1 MIATQLHG
9 FCDASE
15 DAYSGLVYIRG
26 EDTCGNVHISLVM
39 AKTRVSPIK
48 RLTIPRLELCGAQ
61 LLAQLLHHLGRIYR
75 VSMSDIYAWTDS
87 TIVLNWLDG
96 SPRRFKTYVGNRV
109 SSIIDHIAPK
119 CWNHVNGYDN
129 PADCAS
135 RGLFPNELAN
145 HELWWSAP
153 SWLKLPI
160 SEWPVQSKLSDNTSH
175 EEEREICHVTVQTE
189 AILKLSNYSTFNRI
203 QRVTAWIFR
212 FIHNCRTTKIAS
224 TTLSVSE
231 LSKAES
237 YWLSVSQNDLFPQEV
252 KALKSN
258 HSLPSSISLIPFNP
272 FIDQDGLV
280 RVGGRLANS
289 TQSYKVI
296 HPIIL
301 HADYRIA
308 KLLIRLEHVR
318 LLHAGPTLTMSSI
331 GLRYR
336 IIGLRRTVRSIIRAC
351 VTCKRHTRITSHQLQ
366 GQLPPERVNPG
377 SVFEKVGVD
386 YAGPINVKYGHVR
399 KPVIVKSY
407 ICLFVSLAVKAVH
420 LELVTYLTSEAFIAA
435 LRRFIARRGHPS
447 LMWNDNGTN
456 FVGANRQLKELF
468 QFIKQQTIEEAIIEF
483 CSSRNIEW

>member
-1 MIATQLHG
+1 M
-9 FCDASE
+9 
-15 DAYSGLVYIRG
+15 
-26 EDTCGNVHISLVM
+26 
-39 AKTRVSPIK
+39 
-48 RLTIPRLELCGAQ
+48 
-61 LLAQLLHHLGRIYR
+61 
-75 VSMSDIYAWTDS
+75 
-87 TIVLNWLDG
+87 
-96 SPRRFKTYVGNRV
+96 
-109 SSIIDHIAPK
+109 
-119 CWNHVNGYDN
+119 
-129 PADCAS
+129 
-135 RGLFPNELAN
+135 
-145 HELWWSAP
+145 
-153 SWLKLPI
+153 
-160 SEWPVQSKLSDNTSH
+160 
-175 EEEREICHVTVQTE
+175 TVQTE

-318 LLHAGPTLTMSSI
+318 LLHAGPTLSMSSI

-366 GQLPPERVNPG
+366 GQLP
-377 SVFEKVGVD
+377 
-386 YAGPINVKYGHVR
+386 
-399 KPVIVKSY
+399 
-407 ICLFVSLAVKAVH
+407 
-420 LELVTYLTSEAFIAA
+420 
-435 LRRFIARRGHPS
+435 
-447 LMWNDNGTN
+447 
-456 FVGANRQLKELF
+456 
-468 QFIKQQTIEEAIIEF
+468 
-483 CSSRNIEW
+483 RNE